1 MAAMASLE
9 VARTHICEANEACN
23 ITHMYVYMCIYV
35 CICMCVCEYG
45 GGDRGGAGFAGGGE
59 GRDLRGEKGPN

>member
-1 MAAMASLE
+1 
-9 VARTHICEANEACN
+9 
-23 ITHMYVYMCIYV
+23 
-35 CICMCVCEYG
+35 MCVCEYG